1 MQRIPITLHVNGETY
16 PLEVAP
22 HRTLLEVLR
31 EDLALTG
38 TKSNCQAGE
47 CGACTVIVDSR
58 AINACLFLA
67 VRADG
72 KQITT
77 VEGLV
82 GPDGL
87 HPVQEAFIQHAAV
100 QCGYCTPGFIMSAV
114 AELDSNP
121 QPTEE
126 TMLETVV
133 GNICRCT
140 GYTSIRRAL
149 RAVAAGAEEAK

>member
-1 MQRIPITLHVNGETY
+1 MQRIPITLYVNGETY

-47 CGACTVIVDSR
+47 CGACTVIVDGR
-58 AINACLFLA
+58 AINACLYLA

-72 KQITT
+72 KPITT
-77 VEGLV
+77 VEGLA

-87 HPVQEAFIQHAAV
+87 HPVQEAFIHHAAV
-100 QCGYCTPGFIMSAV
+100 QCGYCTPGFIVSAV
-114 AELDSNP
+114 AELDRNP

-126 TMLETVV
+126 AMLEAVV
-133 GNICRCT
+133 GHICRCT
-140 GYTSIRRAL
+140 GYTGIRQAL
-149 RAVAAGAEEAK
+149 RAVVAGAEEAK